1 MYKLWLP
8 LLLLQLSLSFTA
20 RASSPSSPSQKIPI
34 TLTEPTNLAPAGE
47 SLDNDENGVKLFFA
61 EHGNPI
67 PLVEIK
73 QVLTRAHADVEA
85 HLPHDGHQGIAK
97 SLFETNLTFPD
108 TGDNIYFYVY
118 AYGWGLNYLQL
129 YEALNMLQRYI
140 LGNEPHHPG
149 THSQEL
155 GFYVKVAPV
164 VEVARGSIEF
174 TPGARATAKKRN
186 PVTTTLQLP
195 QEANLSAA
203 ANGGTEVP
211 ISFHVATNL
220 DLNIIELGGPI
231 PDTAIFYTIERAYTK
246 VMLDH
251 DDIEASIPINQPF
264 SFNTTLGRPP
274 RAYITE
280 ISVVPKKR
288 ASMSWAVLCLSLY
301 GLKDFMLKTKHLNM
315 MKFEITSPN
324 KGVLGTGE
332 IKFWLDAKD
341 NGIGGELS

>member
-8 LLLLQLSLSFTA
+8 LFLLQLSLSFTA

-34 TLTEPTNLAPAGE
+34 TLTETTNLALVGE
-47 SLDNDENGVKLFFA
+47 SLADDESGVKLFFA

-73 QVLTRAHADVEA
+73 QVLARAHADVEA

-118 AYGWGLNYLQL
+118 VYGWGLNYLQL

-140 LGNEPHHPG
+140 LGNKPDHPSE
-149 THSQEL
+149 HSQEL
-155 GFYVKVAPV
+155 GFYIQRAPTL
-164 VEVARGSIEF
+164 EVARGAIEF
-174 TPGARATAKKRN
+174 TRGARATAKRN
-186 PVTTTLQLP
+186 PVITTLQLP
-195 QEANLSAA
+195 QEANSSLSSS
-203 ANGGTEVP
+203 NSGTELP
-211 ISFHVATNL
+211 ISFHVTTNL
-220 DLNIIELGGPI
+220 DLNIIELGPAI
-231 PDTAIFYTIERAYTK
+231 PDINIFYTIERAYTN
-246 VMLDH
+246 VILEH
-251 DDIEASIPINQPF
+251 DDIEASIPVNQPF

-274 RAYITE
+274 RVYITE
-280 ISVVPKKR
+280 ISVAPKKR

-332 IKFWLDAKD
+332 IKSWLDAKT
-341 NGIGGELS
+341 IA